1 MSVTLV
7 VLPVIHP
14 PAAAM
19 SNPSQ
24 NTSLFNLDALE
35 EKNVSAVPSWELEPA
50 PIVVNPWDVLLCVT
64 GTLMSCENAVVIAL
78 IVYTPTLRAPM
89 FVLIGSLAFADLLAG
104 LGLILNFVITYII
117 DSGFVSLLSAGL
129 VITAFSASVLN
140 ILAITVNRYLS
151 LYNALSYHT
160 ERTVIFTYIT
170 LILMWVISITLGSLP
185 VLGWNCLEDE
195 TTCSICRPVNKN
207 NAAALAVSFLL
218 IFALILQLYLQ
229 ICKIAFR
236 HAQQIAVQR
245 QFMTTSHSSS
255 TTKGVSTLTTILGT
269 FALCWIP
276 LAMYSLVADTR
287 SPVIYT
293 YVTALPAICNSIIN
307 PMIYAFRNPDILRS
321 LRIACCGCMPY
332 SLTMRPRTPSDV

>member
-1 MSVTLV
+1 MNDLLQNSSLLNWD
-7 VLPVIHP
+7 VLEGRNASLAPPWEVEPIPVFI
-14 PAAAM
+14 
-19 SNPSQ
+19 
-24 NTSLFNLDALE
+24 
-35 EKNVSAVPSWELEPA
+35 
-50 PIVVNPWDVLLCVT
+50 NPWDVLLCVT

-78 IVYTPTLRAPM
+78 IAYTPTLRAPM

-117 DSGFVSLLSAGL
+117 DSGLVTLLSAGL
-129 VITAFSASVLN
+129 LITAFSASVLN
-140 ILAITVNRYLS
+140 ILAITVDRYLS
-151 LYNALSYHT
+151 LYNALTYHT
-160 ERTVIFTYIT
+160 ERTMTFTYVT
-170 LILMWVISITLGSLP
+170 LILMWIVSAALGSLP

-195 TTCSICRPVNKN
+195 STCSICRPVNKN

-245 QFMTTSHSSS
+245 QFMTASHASS

-269 FALCWIP
+269 FAFCWIP

-293 YVTALPAICNSIIN
+293 YLTALPAICHSIIN
-307 PMIYAFRNPDILRS
+307 PMIYAFRNPEILRS

-332 SLTMRPRTPSDV
+332 SFSVRPRTPSDV

>member
-1 MSVTLV
+1 
-7 VLPVIHP
+7 
-14 PAAAM
+14 M
-19 SNPSQ
+19 SNLFQ
-24 NTSLFNLDALE
+24 NDTLLNLDVLDGR
-35 EKNVSAVPSWELEPA
+35 NSSSTPSWELEPV
-50 PIVVNPWDVLLCVT
+50 PIIINPWDVLLCVT

-78 IVYTPTLRAPM
+78 IIYTPNLRAPM

-104 LGLILNFVITYII
+104 VGLILNFIVIYII
-117 DSGFVSLLSAGL
+117 DSGFVLLLSAGL
-129 VITAFSASVLN
+129 LITAFSASVLN
-140 ILAITVNRYLS
+140 ILAITVDRYLS
-151 LYNALSYHT
+151 LYNALTYHT

-170 LILMWVISITLGSLP
+170 LILLWITSVTLGSLP

-195 TTCSICRPVNKN
+195 TTCSICHPVNKN
-207 NAAALAVSFLL
+207 NAAALAVTLLL

-255 TTKGVSTLTTILGT
+255 TSKGVSTLTTILGT

-287 SPVIYT
+287 FPAIYT
-293 YVTALPAICNSIIN
+293 YATALPAICHSIIN

-332 SLTMRPRTPSDV
+332 RFTMRPRTPSDV